1 MLPLELPGPSS
12 EGLSIVFEKEI
23 CLEVPFI
30 PPRASTAPKQFL
42 LKGRSQAFA
51 PPLLPSCHS
60 LIGRGLPR
68 CVESLKL
75 AATIHQGG
83 FSRDRAA
90 ENH

>member
-51 PPLLPSCHS
+51 PPSPYLMS
-60 LIGRGLPR
+60 LTHWSG
-68 CVESLKL
+68 
-75 AATIHQGG
+75 AA
-83 FSRDRAA
+83 
-90 ENH
+90 